1 MGKQTGVKFI
11 GTMDGVIYYI
21 WKGIYCM
28 RSMPGFFNQSAAT
41 QETASVLGRASN
53 QGKLLRIGL
62 EPLLP
67 NPKLSSMQKRLQ
79 TAIQYIINRAEG
91 HKMEEP
97 EETDRL
103 ETFVFNEKARCNNLF
118 SKMISATYI
127 PGVGIGIDIQA
138 FNPAGQFRYPGSVK
152 KLRFI
157 LSAVVVNTRKKEL
170 ADTCYIEA
178 EIDYANKELAAM
190 HFDLP
195 VATGKGCLVTA
206 TVAVQFCATGK
217 DEKEFIQNLRY
228 LPMINAGAWM
238 L

>member
-1 MGKQTGVKFI
+1 MGRQTGVKFI
-11 GTMDGVIYYI
+11 GTIDGVIYYI

-53 QGKLLRIGL
+53 QGKLLRMGL

-79 TAIQYIINRAEG
+79 TAIQYIINMQEG
-91 HKMEEP
+91 HNMEEL
-97 EETDRL
+97 EETDTL
-103 ETFVFNEKARCNNLF
+103 QSFVFNEKARCNNIF
-118 SKMISATYI
+118 SSMISATCI
-127 PGVGIGIDIQA
+127 PDKGVGIDIQA
-138 FNPAGQFRYPGSVK
+138 FNPAGKFRYPGSIH

-157 LSAVVVNTRKKEL
+157 LAAVVVNTRKKEL
-170 ADTCYIEA
+170 ADTCYIQA
-178 EIDYANKELAAM
+178 EIDYTNKEQVAM

-195 VATGKGCLVTA
+195 VTTGKGCLVTA

-217 DEKEFIQNLRY
+217 DEKEFIKNARY
-228 LPMINAGAWM
+228 LPMINAGAWT